1 MTARSGL
8 PACLPSNVGESAA
21 WGSAAAGMIEDTVQ
35 QEKQREE
42 RKNSPVWDS
51 DFLSNFYIKSAG

>member
-35 QEKQREE
+35 QRGGKREKEP
-42 RKNSPVWDS
+42 PVWDS